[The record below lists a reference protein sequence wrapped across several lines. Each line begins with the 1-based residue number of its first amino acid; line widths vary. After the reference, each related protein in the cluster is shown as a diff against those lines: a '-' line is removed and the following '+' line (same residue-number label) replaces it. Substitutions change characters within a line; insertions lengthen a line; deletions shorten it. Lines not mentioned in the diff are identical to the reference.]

1 MRHGSTEASIGT
13 NVQSPIHCSKGILSG
28 TVFSTQMCSLP
39 DDTDDDDDSML
50 IIVHFQSLYCGLCLI
65 RGLTSGRHTLAATWR
80 HRGWCWRW
88 WCRLYLD
95 TESNSLSSSR
105 SLRQPSIWY
114 FLPSPQ
120 SSAGRREREERGNCR
135 PGLQDT
141 RRLMGLSPPPPNL
154 GWLGTLVSSLRSS
167 VSASACSF
175 CLFASHSVWIITL
188 SQCSG
193 CSEKISYDDIEL
205 SQILI
210 NLLRIVCLISH
221 YLVTS
226 VGWTP
231 ARLTVTEGPDCPPWA
246 GPRTRWSPCCSETGA
261 RCSPPSGW
269 GQAGSGPPSSASSAS
284 SSGFETRFSPEK
296 PQGLAK
302 ISWTNFMLTCF
313 SVTVSGVFLEISTW
327 VSFSWSAAA
336 ISIRLAR
343 VRYLLK
349 WNSFSSSVNCLVEK
363 FVRPVL
369 LMPPPP
375 PWPP

>member
-65 RGLTSGRHTLAATWR
+65 CGLTPARHQRPTHLGGNLAAPELVRAGGAGAGYIWIL
-80 HRGWCWRW
+80 G
-88 WCRLYLD
+88 

-154 GWLGTLVSSLRSS
+154 GWLRTLVSSLRSC
-167 VSASACSF
+167 VSASAFSF
-175 CLFASHSVWIITL
+175 CLFASFSVWIITL

-221 YLVTS
+221 GIIWLCWLDP
-226 VGWTP
+226 GQAHCHW
-231 ARLTVTEGPDCPPWA
+231 GPGLSA
-246 GPRTRWSPCCSETGA
+246 LSWSPDPLESVLFWDRGEVF
-261 RCSPPSGW
+261 SPVRL
-269 GQAGSGPPSSASSAS
+269 GSGGIRPS
-284 SSGFETRFSPEK
+284 FIRFFCFILRFWN
-296 PQGLAK
+296 QIFTWK
-302 ISWTNFMLTCF
+302 ITK
-313 SVTVSGVFLEISTW
+313 VSKNILDQFYAHLFLSHSERRVLGNIYL
-327 VSFSWSAAA
+327 SFIQLKRRCNLYPSRPRQ
-336 ISIRLAR
+336 IFIK
-343 VRYLLK
+343 VKFLLE
-349 WNSFSSSVNCLVEK
+349 FC
-363 FVRPVL
+363 
-369 LMPPPP
+369 
-375 PWPP
+375 